1 VVIDPEVLKTFDQ
14 DPSLLTEL
22 RRGIEKESLR
32 VTRDGALSLQPHPS
46 ALGSALTHPHI
57 TTDFSEA
64 QLELITDVHD
74 TTTACI
80 EQLENVHRFVYQ
92 HIDDELLWTTSMP
105 CNLGNRSEIPI
116 GQYGTSNIATAKTIY
131 RRGLGNRYGRLMQTI
146 SGIHYNFSVPD
157 EFWPLLAKSRRVTAD
172 AAFQTAAYFGL
183 IRNFRRYSWLLIY
196 LFGASPALCKSFV
209 KDQPHGLENFDARSL
224 YLPNATSLRM
234 GRLGYQ
240 SEAQSALHISYNSLE
255 EYMASMMGALTQS
268 YPPYEALGVKVAG
281 EYQQLNTALLQI
293 ENEFYGTI
301 RPKRPIRTGERPLTA
316 LRDRGVEY
324 VEVRCLDLNP
334 FLPVG
339 IDSQQA
345 RFIDVFLLY
354 CLMAPSPNDSKRE
367 SASMGRNQLAVVEE
381 GRKPGLEL
389 NSAAGPVGL
398 QDWASV
404 LMDMLQPLVA
414 MLDAAHGCDDYSDT
428 WEEQRRKIADPALT
442 PSARVLEIMKR
453 QQIPFFHFAMNQSI
467 AHKGYFDE
475 HPLRGSKLEKFRV
488 LADESLARQL
498 QTERDDVVDFES
510 FLKNYLAFK

>member
-1 VVIDPEVLKTFDQ
+1 
-14 DPSLLTEL
+14 
-22 RRGIEKESLR
+22 
-32 VTRDGALSLQPHPS
+32 
-46 ALGSALTHPHI
+46 
-57 TTDFSEA
+57 
-64 QLELITDVHD
+64 
-74 TTTACI
+74 
-80 EQLENVHRFVYQ
+80 
-92 HIDDELLWTTSMP
+92 M
-105 CNLGNRSEIPI
+105 
-116 GQYGTSNIATAKTIY
+116 GQ
-131 RRGLGNRYGRLMQTI
+131 
-146 SGIHYNFSVPD
+146 
-157 EFWPLLAKSRRVTAD
+157 
-172 AAFQTAAYFGL
+172 
-183 IRNFRRYSWLLIY
+183 
-196 LFGASPALCKSFV
+196 
-209 KDQPHGLENFDARSL
+209 
-224 YLPNATSLRM
+224 
-234 GRLGYQ
+234 LGYQ

-268 YPPYEALGVKVAG
+268 YPPYEALGVKVTG

-301 RPKRPIRTGERPLTA
+301 RPKRPIRSGERPLTA

-339 IDSQQA
+339 IDSQEA

-389 NSAAGPVGL
+389 NSAAGRVGL

-442 PSARVLEIMKR
+442 PSARVLELMKR